1 MAFFVISY
9 FRDFVIKVF
18 SRFLRVGTAM
28 KTRVTSSGKEVFING
43 DGPTILIGE
52 RINPSG
58 KKKLAESLRQG
69 DFDVVCR
76 EAAEQVQAGAG
87 ILDINVSCPGVDEI
101 EILPQVVERV
111 MATADVPLCIDI
123 NNPNALKGALGVYQG
138 KAIVNSV
145 TGEDKSL
152 NEILPAVQE
161 HGAAVIGLT
170 IDEEGIPKD
179 ADRRLAIA
187 RKIVERASSFGI
199 PPEDVIID
207 CLALSVG
214 ADGRAGLVALEAI
227 AKVKQELGVNQ
238 TLGASN
244 ISFGLPDRTL
254 VNHTFL
260 AMAIFSGVTCPT
272 VDAAKA
278 RSAVLAA
285 DLILG
290 RDRFAQRYMKDFRRR
305 TA

>member
-1 MAFFVISY
+1 
-9 FRDFVIKVF
+9 
-18 SRFLRVGTAM
+18 M
-28 KTRVTSSGKEVFING
+28 KTTVTSSTREITISGE
-43 DGPTILIGE
+43 GPTVLIGE
-52 RINPSG
+52 RINPTG
-58 KKKLAESLRQG
+58 KKKLAEALREEN
-69 DFDVVCR
+69 FEVVCR
-76 EAAEQVQAGAG
+76 EAAEQVNAGAG
-87 ILDINVSCPGVDEI
+87 ILDINVSCPGVEEI
-101 EILPQVVERV
+101 RMLPRVIERV
-111 MATADVPLCIDI
+111 MATVDAPLCIDI
-123 NNPNALKGALGVYQG
+123 NNPNALKGALEAYRG

-145 TGEDKSL
+145 TGEEKSL
-152 NEILPAVQE
+152 NDILPTVQA

-187 RKIVERASSFGI
+187 RKIVERAASFGI

-214 ADGRAGLVALEAI
+214 ADGNAGLVALSAI
-227 AKVKQELGVNQ
+227 QKVRRALGVNQ

-244 ISFGLPDRTL
+244 ISFGLPDRNL

-260 AMAIFSGVTCPT
+260 AMAILSGVTCPT
-272 VDAAKA
+272 VDAARV

-290 RDRFAQRYMKDFRRR
+290 RDRFAQRYVRDFRQRG
-305 TA
+305 A

>member
-1 MAFFVISY
+1 
-9 FRDFVIKVF
+9 
-18 SRFLRVGTAM
+18 M
-28 KTRVTSSGKEVFING
+28 KTTVTSSTREITISGE
-43 DGPTILIGE
+43 GPTVLIGE
-52 RINPSG
+52 RINPTG
-58 KKKLAESLRQG
+58 KKKLAEALREEN
-69 DFDVVCR
+69 FEVVCR
-76 EAAEQVQAGAG
+76 EAAEQVNAGAG
-87 ILDINVSCPGVDEI
+87 ILDINVSCPGVEEI
-101 EILPQVVERV
+101 RMLPRVIERV
-111 MATADVPLCIDI
+111 MATVDAPLCIDI
-123 NNPNALKGALGVYQG
+123 NNPNALKGALEAYRG

-145 TGEDKSL
+145 TGEEKSL
-152 NEILPAVQE
+152 NDILPTVQE

-187 RKIVERASSFGI
+187 QKIVERAASFGI

-214 ADGRAGLVALEAI
+214 ADGNAGLVALSAI
-227 AKVKQELGVNQ
+227 QKVRRALGVNQ

-244 ISFGLPDRTL
+244 ISFGLPDRNL

-260 AMAIFSGVTCPT
+260 AMAILSGVTCPT
-272 VDAAKA
+272 VDAARV

-290 RDRFAQRYMKDFRRR
+290 RDRFAQRYVRDFRQRG
-305 TA
+305 A